1 MSDILVS
8 PVRNSGSYMTY
19 LSNTGK
25 YVGTDF
31 RQKQTNK
38 KQNYNEENIVGS
50 YLVTTYFVLN
60 GIFKLII

>member
-1 MSDILVS
+1 MLGQTSD
-8 PVRNSGSYMTY
+8 RN
-19 LSNTGK
+19 
-25 YVGTDF
+25 
-31 RQKQTNK
+31 KQTKK